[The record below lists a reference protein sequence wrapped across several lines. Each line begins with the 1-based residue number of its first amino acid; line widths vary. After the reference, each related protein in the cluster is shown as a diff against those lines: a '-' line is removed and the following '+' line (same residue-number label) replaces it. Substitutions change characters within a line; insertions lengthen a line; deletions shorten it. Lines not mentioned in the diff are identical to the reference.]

1 MLTAATD
8 SDGRPLDA
16 SCTYR
21 VGSATPQARLWT
33 LTLYDRAGG
42 LVATELQRSGFT
54 SSEVLRG
61 ADGGYWLSRPAD
73 EITVADVIRAVEGPL
88 ASVRGGPPEEVDY
101 RGAAEPLQQVWIAV
115 RASLRGVVERVT
127 LADVAAGRLPARVTK
142 LAEDPEA
149 WVTR

>member
-1 MLTAATD
+1 MEIAATD
-8 SDGRPLDA
+8 YH
-16 SCTYR
+16 T
-21 VGSATPQARLWT
+21 
-33 LTLYDRAGG
+33 AGEPFRI
-42 LVATELQRSGFT
+42 VATGVEIPGRSVLDRREHAGA
-54 SSEVLRG
+54 SE
-61 ADGGYWLSRPAD
+61 D
-73 EITVADVIRAVEGPL
+73 
-88 ASVRGGPPEEVDY
+88 VDY